1 MWDLA
6 GGKIGMSGYPTA
18 VVSKGIVDP
27 VLDQL
32 VTAVRTAMNMGGI
45 ETKKTMDQI
54 FSGLKR
60 GESLI
65 LALDQNMK
73 RGRGEFIDWMGKK
86 TSSVKSTAY
95 IVKESGAAVIPGF
108 MIQLG
113 PKEFKMIL
121 KDELPWLECPEDP
134 EKELMINNQNQA
146 DAVQKIILAYPEHW
160 LWIYK
165 RWKIV
170 PDGKTNPYKQSA

>member
-1 MWDLA
+1 
-6 GGKIGMSGYPTA
+6 
-18 VVSKGIVDP
+18 
-27 VLDQL
+27 L
-32 VTAVRTAMNMGGI
+32 V
-45 ETKKTMDQI
+45 
-54 FSGLKR
+54 
-60 GESLI
+60 
-65 LALDQNMK
+65 LALDQNIK
-73 RGRGEFIDWMGKK
+73 KGRGEFIDWMGKK

-95 IVKESGAAVIPGF
+95 IARESGAAVIPGF

-134 EKELMINNQNQA
+134 EKELMMNNQNQA

-170 PDGKTNPYKQSA
+170 PDGETNPYKQSD